1 MALERGAADATRG
14 TRSERGGKESGSK
27 WEPLW
32 DKGVENAWSSL
43 RGGGRT
49 GEVRQLSETS
59 ALP

>member
-1 MALERGAADATRG
+1 MQPEG

-27 WEPLW
+27 WEPLR

-43 RGGGRT
+43 GGGRT
-49 GEVRQLSETS
+49 GEAGQLKETS